1 MSFINSSLNSK
12 SANDVGQHPQRG
24 KKERAEIHDLAQNNK
39 TQKYRKRK
47 NTIMLKNADCAFTSV
62 VLLCSHC
69 KKRAILHILCR
80 PGQPCMCQKLP
91 HTTIFFF
98 GIKFMF
104 SKYAL
109 FSISFYSL
117 FIIIFLFWDLMNMSV
132 KISHPSGFLDI
143 LIFQWLCLFNVHYHF
158 VSCCLCSLMHL
169 FRYLA
174 IKKSITGHVIY
185 KPLSVLLRSSHYSI
199 LQISVLSLHITLTG

>member
-1 MSFINSSLNSK
+1 MLIVHL
-12 SANDVGQHPQRG
+12 PQWFYYVVTA
-24 KKERAEIHDLAQNNK
+24 KKELFYTFSADLANLACVRSCH
-39 TQKYRKRK
+39 TQR
-47 NTIMLKNADCAFTSV
+47 
-62 VLLCSHC
+62 
-69 KKRAILHILCR
+69 
-80 PGQPCMCQKLP
+80 
-91 HTTIFFF
+91 FFF
-98 GIKFMF
+98 FWIKFMF